1 MSPALYTISGTMGAT
16 YSSVYRGLPAVAFS
30 GSNTNNSLYVDNLD
44 LKDNLAPS
52 TIYAEKTTQFVN
64 QLFASAGDNIVLPI
78 GVGINVNYP
87 KVGYESKNEACV
99 DPKWTATRLTG
110 QYARGL
116 GLTYN
121 ETSNMFTY
129 TLNYWKPLT
138 VCANGDCSLPSE
150 NTIVEHTNCQA
161 AYSVFN
167 IDYDANTELTKIVDG
182 LLAPL
187 SK

>member
-1 MSPALYTISGTMGAT
+1 MSPALYTLSGTMGAT
-16 YSSVYRGLPAVAFS
+16 YNAVYRGYPAVAFS
-30 GSNTNNSLYVDNLD
+30 GSNTNNSFYIDDLD

-64 QLFASAGDNIVLPI
+64 QLFASAGDNTLLPI

-87 KVGYESKNEACV
+87 KVGYQSKNESCV
-99 DPKWTATRLTG
+99 DPKWTASRLTG
-110 QYARGL
+110 QYAYGL
-116 GLTYN
+116 GMAYN

-129 TLNYWKPLT
+129 VQKFSKPLT

-150 NTIVEHTNCQA
+150 NFVVDHLDCQA
-161 AYSVFN
+161 SYSVFN
-167 IDYDANTELTKIVDG
+167 IDYDANAELTKITNK